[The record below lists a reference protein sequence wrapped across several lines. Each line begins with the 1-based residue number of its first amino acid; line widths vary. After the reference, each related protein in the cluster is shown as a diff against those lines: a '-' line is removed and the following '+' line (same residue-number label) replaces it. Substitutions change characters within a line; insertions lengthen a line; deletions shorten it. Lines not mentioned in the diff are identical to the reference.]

1 MRGPFGVIL
10 LEKNE
15 VILHVYTFSAATQ
28 FQLLLEYRRPVQ
40 KESED
45 ISILEEFIHAL
56 HKGSLFNVTDWKL
69 CARSLHPS
77 ITDDLKAMT
86 GLSIDHVT
94 RDYEQTLILRGM
106 ATELL

>member
-15 VILHVYTFSAATQ
+15 VILHVYTFSVSTQ
-28 FQLLLEYRRPVQ
+28 FQLLLDYRRPVT
-40 KESED
+40 KSTED

-56 HKGSLFNVTDWKL
+56 HKGSLYNVVDWKL
-69 CARSLHPS
+69 CARNIHPS

-86 GLSIDHVT
+86 GLSIEHLT
-94 RDYEQTLILRGM
+94 RDYEQNLILKGM
-106 ATELL
+106 TTELL